1 MVGNLEITLSDRLRK
16 SPYYEATLR
25 SGAKSFTIYNHMLM
39 PVVYEGTEDDYW
51 NLINNVSLWDVAAER
66 QVEITGSDAYRFVEY
81 ITPRDLSNLEIGQ
94 GKYALIT
101 DEKGGVIN
109 DPIILRLGENHYW
122 LSIADSDVLLW
133 TRGLACGLGWDV
145 QINEPDASPLAIQGP
160 NNLPL
165 MVDLF
170 GEWVKELKY
179 FFFKETELDG
189 IPLIVQRSG
198 WSKQGGFELYLR
210 DGSQGEKL
218 WDMVMK
224 AGKKYDIKP
233 GSPNNIERVESG
245 LFSWGND
252 MDLNTNALELPLE
265 KFCQLDK
272 SAEYLSRD
280 ALHKIRSE
288 GVTRKVVGLI
298 VEGEAFDGGCAS
310 PWEITNN
317 DKVCGK
323 VTSAAYSPRLKKNI
337 AIATID
343 KGFNTIGSK
352 VDVDTPWGSRLATV
366 TNIPFN
372 KNL

>member
-1 MVGNLEITLSDRLRK
+1 MADNLKLTLSDRLRK
-16 SPYYEATLR
+16 SPYYEATIR

-39 PVVYEGTEDDYW
+39 PVAYEGTDDDYW
-51 NLINNVSLWDVAAER
+51 NLINNVTLWDVAAER
-66 QVEITGSDAYRFVEY
+66 QVEITGNDAYRFVEY
-81 ITPRDLSNLEIGQ
+81 ITPRDLSSLQIGQ

-101 DEKGGVIN
+101 DENGGIVN
-109 DPIILRLGENHYW
+109 DPIILRLGENHFC

-133 TRGLACGLGWDV
+133 TKGLACGLGLDV
-145 QINEPDASPLAIQGP
+145 QISEPDVSPLAIQGP

-170 GEWVKELKY
+170 GDWVKEIKY
-179 FFFKETELDG
+179 FFFSETELEG

-210 DGSQGEKL
+210 DGSMGEKL
-218 WDMVMK
+218 WNLVMDV
-224 AGKKYDIKP
+224 GKKYDIKP
-233 GSPNNIERVESG
+233 GTPNNIERIESG

-252 MDLNTNALELPLE
+252 MDLNTHALELPLE

-288 GVTRKVVGLI
+288 GVSRKVVGLI
-298 VEGEAFDGGCAS
+298 IEGDAFVGGCSS
-310 PWEITNN
+310 PWKISSDN
-317 DKVCGK
+317 KICGK
-323 VTSAAYSPRLKKNI
+323 VTSAAYSPRLKQNI

-343 KGFNTIGSK
+343 KSSNAIGSK
-352 VDVDTPWGSRLATV
+352 VEVDTPWGLRLATV
-366 TNIPFN
+366 TDIPFN

>member
-1 MVGNLEITLSDRLRK
+1 MADNLKLTLSDRLRK
-16 SPYYEATLR
+16 SPYYEATIR
-25 SGAKSFTIYNHMLM
+25 SGAKSFTIYNHMLL
-39 PVVYEGTEDDYW
+39 PVAYEGTDDDYW
-51 NLINNVSLWDVAAER
+51 NLINNVTLWDVAAER

-81 ITPRDLSNLEIGQ
+81 ITPRDLSSLQIGQ

-101 DEKGGVIN
+101 DENGGVVN
-109 DPIILRLGENHYW
+109 DPIILRLDENHFW

-133 TRGLACGLGWDV
+133 TKGLACGLGLDV
-145 QINEPDASPLAIQGP
+145 QISEPDVSPLAIQGP

-170 GEWVKELKY
+170 GDWVKEIKY
-179 FFFKETELDG
+179 FFFRETELEG

-210 DGSQGEKL
+210 DGSMGEKL
-218 WDMVMK
+218 WNLVMDV
-224 AGKKYDIKP
+224 GKKYDIKP
-233 GSPNNIERVESG
+233 GTPNNIERIESG

-288 GVTRKVVGLI
+288 GVSRKVVGLI
-298 VEGEAFDGGCAS
+298 IEGDAFVGGCAS
-310 PWEITNN
+310 PWKIST
-317 DKVCGK
+317 DKKICGK
-323 VTSAAYSPRLKKNI
+323 VTSAAYSPRLKQNI

-343 KGFNTIGSK
+343 KSSNAIGSK
-352 VDVDTPWGSRLATV
+352 VEVDTPWGLRLATV
-366 TNIPFN
+366 TDILFN

>member
-1 MVGNLEITLSDRLRK
+1 MTDNLKLTLSDRLRK

-25 SGAKSFTIYNHMLM
+25 SGAKSFTIYNNMLM
-39 PVVYEGTEDDYW
+39 PAVYEGSDNDYW
-51 NLINNVSLWDVAAER
+51 NLINNVTLWDVAAER
-66 QVEITGSDAYRFVEY
+66 QVEIRGNDAYRFVEY
-81 ITPRDLSNLEIGQ
+81 ITPRDLSSLQIGQ

-101 DEKGGVIN
+101 DENGGIVN
-109 DPIILRLGENHYW
+109 DPIILRLGESHFW

-133 TRGLACGLGWDV
+133 AKGLACGLGWDV
-145 QINEPDASPLAIQGP
+145 QISEPDVSPLAIQGP

-165 MVDLF
+165 MADLF
-170 GEWVKELKY
+170 GDWVKDIKY

-210 DGSQGEKL
+210 DGDKGEKL
-218 WDMVMK
+218 WGLVMK

-233 GSPNNIERVESG
+233 GTPNNIERIESG

-272 SAEYLSRD
+272 DAEYLSRD
-280 ALHKIRSE
+280 ALYKTRSE
-288 GVTRKVVGLI
+288 GVSRKIVGLF
-298 VEGEAFDGGCAS
+298 VDGEAFEGGCAS
-310 PWEITNN
+310 PWKVSNN
-317 DKVCGK
+317 NKRCGK

-343 KGFNTIGSK
+343 RGFNELDSE
-352 VDVDTPWGSRLATV
+352 VEVDTPWGLRLATV
-366 TNIPFN
+366 TTIPF
-372 KNL
+372 K

>member
-1 MVGNLEITLSDRLRK
+1 MADNLKLTLSDRLRK
-16 SPYYEATLR
+16 SPYYEATIR
-25 SGAKSFTIYNHMLM
+25 SGAKSFTIYNHMLL
-39 PVVYEGTEDDYW
+39 PVAYEGTDDDYW
-51 NLINNVSLWDVAAER
+51 NLINNVTLWDVAAER

-81 ITPRDLSNLEIGQ
+81 ITPRDLSSLQIGQ

-101 DEKGGVIN
+101 DENGGIVN
-109 DPIILRLGENHYW
+109 DPIILRLDENHFW

-133 TRGLACGLGWDV
+133 TKGLACGLGWDV
-145 QINEPDASPLAIQGP
+145 QISEPDVSPLAIQGP

-170 GEWVKELKY
+170 GEWVKEIKY
-179 FFFKETELDG
+179 FFFRETELEG

-210 DGSQGEKL
+210 DGSMGEKL
-218 WDMVMK
+218 WNLVMDV
-224 AGKKYDIKP
+224 GKKYDIKP
-233 GSPNNIERVESG
+233 GTPNNIERIESG

-280 ALHKIRSE
+280 ALHKIKSE
-288 GVTRKVVGLI
+288 GVSRKVVGLI
-298 VEGEAFDGGCAS
+298 VEGDAFVGGCSS
-310 PWEITNN
+310 PWKISSDN
-317 DKVCGK
+317 KICGK
-323 VTSAAYSPRLKKNI
+323 VTSAAYSPRLKQNI

-343 KGFNTIGSK
+343 KSSNAIGSK
-352 VDVDTPWGSRLATV
+352 VEVDTPWGLRLATV
-366 TNIPFN
+366 TDIPFN